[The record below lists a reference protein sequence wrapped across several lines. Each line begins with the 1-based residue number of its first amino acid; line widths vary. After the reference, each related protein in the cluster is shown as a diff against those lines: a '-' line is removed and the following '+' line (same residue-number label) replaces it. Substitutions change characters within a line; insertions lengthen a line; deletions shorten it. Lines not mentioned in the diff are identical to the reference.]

1 MTEFT
6 IHIPSRKK
14 PIAKSDQV
22 VKLSPEAYNA
32 VVDIY
37 NESTISLK
45 EIASLLILE
54 ASKHIIYD
62 REES

>member
-45 EIASLLILE
+45 EIASILILE

>member
-1 MTEFT
+1 MTELT

-22 VKLSPEAYNA
+22 VKLSPEVYNT
-32 VVDIY
+32 VVVIY
-37 NESTISLK
+37 DESTIDLK
-45 EIASLLILE
+45 EITSLLIQE
-54 ASKHIIYD
+54 ASKHTI